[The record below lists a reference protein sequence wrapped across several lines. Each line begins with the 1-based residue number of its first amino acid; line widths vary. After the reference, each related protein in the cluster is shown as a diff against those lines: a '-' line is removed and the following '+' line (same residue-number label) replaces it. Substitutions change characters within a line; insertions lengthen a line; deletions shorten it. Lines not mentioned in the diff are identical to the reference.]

1 MQPRKPQI
9 VVATARPQTANS
21 TQQNARKPQV
31 VIAKSNIGNTINQT
45 KDDNDDI
52 PKLKTVRQDLSK
64 RIQQERTALG
74 WTQKELATKA
84 QVILAVVN
92 EYESGKAINNQV
104 EIQKILKALE
114 AGAKEKNNVTK

>member
-9 VVATARPQTANS
+9 VVATARPQTVN
-21 TQQNARKPQV
+21 TTGQHARKPQV
-31 VIAKSNIGNTINQT
+31 VVAKSNIGNTSTYQS

-52 PKLKTVRQDLSK
+52 PKLKTVRQDLTK

-74 WTQKELATKA
+74 WTQKDLATKA
-84 QVILAVVN
+84 QVQLAVVN
-92 EYESGKAINNQV
+92 EYESGKAINNQA

-114 AGAKEKNNVTK
+114 AGAKEKK